1 MTNEKT
7 LFDDTGLE
15 ASPLNEFS
23 GCHEGIIRN
32 FQKLRTLPDLLA
44 DQAREQTGAPQ
55 LKQLAKQLLEFFK
68 LVVLEHHAEEEEEL
82 FTAVMESAE
91 EGEEMRLAQ
100 QSIQRL
106 TAEHRELESMW
117 RQLMPDMKRLSK
129 GKTASLDTT
138 LAVKLATQYL
148 AHADY
153 EEQVFLPLSAR
164 ILDKNQM
171 SALGLSLHMRHQED
185 ESPAHYIV

>member
-1 MTNEKT
+1 MTTEKT
-7 LFDDTGLE
+7 PFDNAGLE

-32 FQKLRTLPDLLA
+32 FQQLRTLTTLV
-44 DQAREQTGAPQ
+44 REQSDAPQ
-55 LKQLAKQLLEFFK
+55 IRQLAKQLLVFFK
-68 LVVLEHHAEEEEEL
+68 KVVLEHHAEEEQAL
-82 FTAVMESAE
+82 FTAVMESARQ
-91 EGEEMRLAQ
+91 GEEIRLAR

-117 RQLMPDMKRLSK
+117 KQITPDMKRLSK
-129 GKTASLDTT
+129 GKGANLDIA
-138 LAVKLATQYL
+138 LAEKLASQYL
-148 AHADY
+148 AHAAY

-164 ILDKNQM
+164 ILDKNEM

-185 ESPAHYIV
+185 ESPAHLIV